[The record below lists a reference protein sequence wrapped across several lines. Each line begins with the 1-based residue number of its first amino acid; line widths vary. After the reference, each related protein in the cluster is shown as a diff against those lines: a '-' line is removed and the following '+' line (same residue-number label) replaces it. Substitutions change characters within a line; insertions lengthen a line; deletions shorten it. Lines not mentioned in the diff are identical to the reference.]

1 MNSYL
6 FEINNRI
13 HGNNLND
20 FLSKDI
26 SVAKAF
32 KNRIR
37 EFLTYQDDTG
47 ISNLDRI
54 WRSLTPVQKWEIDTL
69 YEDMSEIQKDKY
81 KPLYKESINYPLNEG
96 CTLLIPKDDA
106 YNEIASIEGKD
117 LFLEYSDSEQ
127 FLDDSFKFISQDPL
141 YRRVDEIRSKDS
153 QSNIVQLYQNAQ
165 IWVYSKASRK
175 LMNITP
181 LINRVSVDS
190 GMPGGTFSI
199 TAISSY
205 SNFETLKGSD
215 NIIHYGSTLDFWKMD
230 DKIYDKEFNT
240 SSYFNFIQQ
249 NDIVFISFERLQI
262 EDPRSLDPFIDQS
275 EIAGKIWDMI
285 GLVDEIRLSH
295 NADQNYSVT
304 SINGRDLSKL
314 LEEDGSYFY
323 PYAIMGQV
331 DNFFLNTQDDKR
343 FLKRL
348 FGSGKYYA
356 RFAYMYPSI
365 KDSLGF
371 IFNHL
376 TNTSIAPNTLFS
388 SYEKSRDWVTGEI
401 KDRTTKAVNII
412 NAGDDYLSEVEVN
425 GIWRIIKLLVDN
437 NISDRRLTSSG
448 ITKPDGSLLETIHS
462 ICQDPFIEFF
472 GDTYLDQYTFI
483 SRQPPFTQK
492 SITEAI
498 KNCITVSSDVIG
510 TIELSWDQEYY
521 SYFQLESTASFLGK
535 STYGHL
541 ANLPVVYFPE
551 YISNFGNHRK
561 VIASKYISNSGLTNI
576 GSSQDTDLFRNAVIN
591 DLVFLIEIYS
601 YLPFTQKGSI
611 VIKGGDRR
619 IKKNTWVYI
628 EPIDS
633 YAYVNSVSNQLSAS
647 ESSIDRV
654 TNISFSRCMRAAY
667 IKPREMVSSAMN
679 VGVETKSNIG
689 YSYFSIINTDL
700 IKQTLLDKFNG
711 VQKVTESFKVTSFVD
726 KDQFDFFLK
735 RRQLL

>member
-6 FEINNRI
+6 FEINSRI
-13 HGNNLND
+13 HGDNLND

-32 KNRIR
+32 KNRKR
-37 EFLTYQDDTG
+37 EFLAYQDSTG

-54 WRSLTPVQKWEIDTL
+54 WRSLTPIQKREIDTL
-69 YEDMSEIQKDKY
+69 YEDMSEIDKDRY
-81 KPLYKESINYPLNEG
+81 KPSFNETINYPLNDG
-96 CTLLIPKDDA
+96 CTLLVPKDDA
-106 YNEIASIEGKD
+106 YNELASIEGKD
-117 LFLEYSDSEQ
+117 LFLEYQDSEQ

-141 YRRVDEIRSKDS
+141 YRRVDEIRSKDT
-153 QSNIVQLYQNAQ
+153 QSNIVQLHQNAQ
-165 IWVYSKASRK
+165 VWVYSKAFDK
-175 LMNITP
+175 IINITP
-181 LINRVSVDS
+181 LMNRISIDS
-190 GMPGGTFSI
+190 SDFGGSFSI
-199 TAISSY
+199 TTISSY
-205 SNFETLKGSD
+205 SNFETLRSGDSV
-215 NIIHYGSTLDFWKMD
+215 IHYGSVLDFWQFESD
-230 DKIYDKEFNT
+230 VYDKELNT
-240 SSYFNFIQQ
+240 SSHFNWIQQ
-249 NDIVFISFERLQI
+249 NDIVFISFERLLL
-262 EDPRSLDPFIDQS
+262 EEVRSLDTFIDQN
-275 EIAGKIWDMI
+275 EIAGKVWDMI
-285 GLVDEIRLSH
+285 GLVDSVRLSH
-295 NADQNYSVT
+295 NVEQNYSIT

-388 SYEKSRDWVTGEI
+388 CYEKSRDWVTGEI

-425 GIWRIIKLLVDN
+425 GVWKIIKLLVDN

-448 ITKPDGSLLETIHS
+448 ISKPDGSLLETIHS
-462 ICQDPFIEFF
+462 ICQSPFVEFF

-483 SRQPPFTQK
+483 SRQPPFTQN
-492 SITEAI
+492 SIIEAI
-498 KNCITVSSDVIG
+498 KNCISVSSDMIG
-510 TIELSWDQEYY
+510 GNIDLMWEQEYY
-521 SYFQLESTASFLGK
+521 SYFQLESTASLLGT

-561 VIASKYISNSGLTNI
+561 VIPSKYISNTGLINV
-576 GSSQDTDLFRNAVIN
+576 GSSQDNDLFRNAVIN

-611 VIKGGDRR
+611 TIKGGDRR
-619 IKKNTWVYI
+619 IKKNTWIYI
-628 EPIDS
+628 ESIDS
-633 YAYVNSVSNQLSAS
+633 YAYVDTVSNQLSAS
-647 ESSIDRV
+647 ESNIDRS
-654 TNISFSRCMRAAY
+654 TDISFSRCMRASY
-667 IKPREMVSSAMN
+667 IKPREMISSI
-679 VGVETKSNIG
+679 NIDAEVRYSVG
-689 YSYFSIINTDL
+689 YSYFNIINIDL
-700 IKQTLLDKFNG
+700 IKKTLLDKFNG
-711 VQKVTESFKVTSFVD
+711 VQKITENFTVNSFVNR
-726 KDQFDFFLK
+726 DQFEFFLK